1 MTMAELPRELFDL
14 GYLPGILQVAA
25 VLSGQPLCKCSYCY
39 PTVCKNNVTN
49 YQETKK
55 SSKRKCL
62 SRHWTCQKRQK
73 KNSQFICQR
82 CWNTVTL
89 LHTLNLLQFLVIVH
103 NLLLQFVRLL
113 WNNSKF
119 WHIVFPMILFFIVPY
134 FSCKKNWK
142 ERWFK
147 LQGNLSG
154 QIQILAL
161 KAWKVTG
168 TSKVDLCCESFIC
181 MGWVWISLIS
191 TYKISG

>member
-1 MTMAELPRELFDL
+1 MTE
-14 GYLPGILQVAA
+14 
-25 VLSGQPLCKCSYCY
+25 
-39 PTVCKNNVTN
+39 
-49 YQETKK
+49 ETKK
-55 SSKRKCL
+55 NL
-62 SRHWTCQKRQK
+62 
-73 KNSQFICQR
+73 QFICQR
-82 CWNTVTL
+82 WNTVTL

-134 FSCKKNWK
+134 FSCNKNWK

-181 MGWVWISLIS
+181 MGWVWISLIVPTGVCYMGS
-191 TYKISG
+191 LTRYWVQLHIHVHPCIRWG